1 MYQLLQTAFIYTDLT
16 DRVHPQRISAELQ
29 TETRTGTRLQWAHR
43 VGTQRTHSLGEYR
56 MVHRTRSTFSQ
67 CEARRE
73 LRLFRIATS
82 LVHLLPDRSCNIT
95 QIGLAFLTSSMY
107 YNTLLP
113 LELLSADTYYSDR
126 QKGARDLTLDYYCV
140 KELTVNQQKPQ
151 IKAYLNLF

>member
-16 DRVHPQRISAELQ
+16 DRVHPRGFQQSRRQKPVLGQDCSGH
-29 TETRTGTRLQWAHR
+29 TEWAHR

-56 MVHRTRSTFSQ
+56 IVHKTRSTFSQ

-82 LVHLLPDRSCNIT
+82 LVHLLPNRSCNIT

-113 LELLSADTYYSDR
+113 
-126 QKGARDLTLDYYCV
+126 
-140 KELTVNQQKPQ
+140 
-151 IKAYLNLF
+151 

>member
-16 DRVHPQRISAELQ
+16 DRVHPQRISAESQ
-29 TETRTGTRLQWAHR
+29 TETCTGTRLQWAHR
-43 VGTQRTHSLGEYR
+43 VGTQRTRSLGEYR

-67 CEARRE
+67 SEARRE

-113 LELLSADTYYSDR
+113 
-126 QKGARDLTLDYYCV
+126 
-140 KELTVNQQKPQ
+140 
-151 IKAYLNLF
+151 